1 MSQWIKSNVTLENT
15 TTSNP
20 ASMSV
25 AQYGST
31 FKVGRKVS
39 STFRVHVQTV
49 SFATIVGSHVM
60 VTDGNVKGVTAGD
73 VVTQRFPVHCD
84 QTRPGLSNLQPFRS
98 SHRFYKIREERRS
111 VISIHV
117 DIDLYFFRYCNTLIA
132 SNIWGSFWTTAF
144 PWSNYVAKMTKSSVS
159 TFFLTGLYK
168 NLFLH
173 HPCQST
179 ISQKQ

>member
-1 MSQWIKSNVTLENT
+1 MSHWIKSNVTLENT

-49 SFATIVGSHVM
+49 SFAMIVGSHVM

-111 VISIHV
+111 VIYTCWYRSI
-117 DIDLYFFRYCNTLIA
+117 FFPILQHSNCIQHLRKLLNYC
-132 SNIWGSFWTTAF
+132 
-144 PWSNYVAKMTKSSVS
+144 
-159 TFFLTGLYK
+159 
-168 NLFLH
+168 
-173 HPCQST
+173 
-179 ISQKQ
+179 ISMK